1 MERTI
6 SQSNLKTCQRETTE
20 YTTIETVFETLLYR
34 WNKLLRYVT
43 TLNDIDKLQVA
54 LFVILIFWLD
64 CYIDT
69 SKLTTTTR
77 LLLISLTALCS
88 LCNSLF
94 VVNLWLTLVTLY
106 LELTLQTVD
115 DNIKVKLTHTRD
127 NSLTTLLVSTNGEC
141 WILLCKLSKTIIE
154 LSNVCLALWLNC
166 NRDYSIRECDRLKD
180 DWCILI
186 TEGITSTNILKTY
199 TSTDITCV
207 D

>member
-115 DNIKVKLTHTRD
+115 NNVEVKLTHTRD
-127 NSLTTLLVSTNGEC
+127 NGLTTLLISTNGEC
-141 WILLCKLSKTIIE
+141 WILLSKLRKTVIK
-154 LSNVCLALWLNC
+154 LSNVSLALWLNSDRDHSVREG
-166 NRDYSIRECDRLKD
+166 NRLEDN
-180 DWCILI
+180 WCILI
-186 TEGITSTNILKTY
+186 TESITSTNILETY
-199 TSTDITCV
+199 TSTDITCI